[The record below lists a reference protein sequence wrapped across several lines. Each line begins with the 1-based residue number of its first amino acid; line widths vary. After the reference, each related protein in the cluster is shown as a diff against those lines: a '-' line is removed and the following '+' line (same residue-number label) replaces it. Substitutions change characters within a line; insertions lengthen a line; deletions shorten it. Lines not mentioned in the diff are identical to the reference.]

1 MKKSFFDR
9 SILSIAIAV
18 LVLGMGVEDVALA
31 QSQSKSGQPLEE
43 VVVTGSRIVRKDFK
57 SNSPILTVDQELL
70 NKTYTSSIEQNL
82 NQLPQF
88 TPDKTPDQGGDIQ
101 PTATNTPGSATISLR
116 SLGANRSLVL
126 IDGRRATP
134 GNASMVVDVNT
145 IPAFAIDRV
154 EIITGG
160 ASATYGADAVGG
172 VTNFIMKKNF
182 QGMQLGSQVGITQ
195 QGDGLEWNVN
205 GMFGTSFA
213 DGRGNILL
221 SMSENRREDA
231 LRAHR
236 SWWRDFAKS
245 PNTAGTEYFPDFSAV
260 DFDYGDPSQAAVDS
274 IFGAAN
280 AVSTADR
287 YYVNPDG
294 TLFTG
299 FFQSFSP
306 GGVSRFTGDT
316 SGIKWGKTADG
327 LLKQNF
333 TRELLTLP
341 LERYN
346 AFSRASF
353 DINDSLSVFAQAMFS
368 KVSVHTIQQPSPSV
382 NGWAAY
388 IPNDGRAVPPEVQT
402 LLDSRADPTQ
412 PWRLTYYLD
421 YADRTDD
428 LDVFTYNLLA
438 GFQGK
443 VPGTE
448 DWTWE
453 AYASQGESE
462 TSALQRGFASLDR
475 FRAVISAPN
484 WGQGFD
490 SQAAG
495 YGNPAFG
502 GFGASSATCTSG
514 INPFDMNQKLSQDCI
529 EAISADIKSRS
540 IMTQTVYEAN
550 AQGGLFDLPAGQLR
564 GSIGVS
570 RRENK
575 YQFINDTLTTQGR
588 SFMDQ
593 AIGLYPSGNSE
604 GEIDIDEA
612 YGELLVPII
621 TDSFVDK
628 VELETGGRYSDYN
641 TTGTSWTYKFLGD
654 VTVNDHFRLRGGF
667 NRAERAPN
675 IAELYLAPQQTFVF
689 SAGGD
694 PCSLN
699 SGLAWSANPSAPGN
713 DATNAAAVQALCTA
727 LMEKSAP
734 GTAATFYGTPAFQT
748 SGGTFAFPTLKGN
761 PSVQPEKADTW
772 TLGLVM
778 DSPFAD
784 TPFDYDV
791 LNGLRLAV
799 DYYRIK
805 VQNAIGPQ
813 SIDVAQQ
820 QCFSTEYNPTLD
832 INSPYCAGINRVAN
846 DGAIGNIITTYFNN
860 GRFQTSGIDFQL
872 DWGMDIGPGH
882 FSVNSV
888 TNYLIEL
895 KSAELPGNPLIDYAG
910 SLGPNQNGLNPGAF
924 NWKMFNTFS
933 YNWDKWSVS
942 LQWKH
947 LPGID
952 SASKPILPGATTKGA
967 GSYDLIGLNGSVD
980 LGNSVFGGDLQVRFG
995 IDNLFDVD
1003 PPLLEVNSAPPPG
1016 TLAGGTF
1023 STSGGTYLYDT
1034 MGRRLYL
1041 GATVT
1046 F

>member
-1 MKKSFFDR
+1 MKKFCFSR
-9 SILSIAIAV
+9 SIFSFTAV
-18 LVLGMGVEDVALA
+18 ALVLGMGVEDMA
-31 QSQSKSGQPLEE
+31 QAQAQAQNNKPLEE
-43 VVVTGSRIVRKDFK
+43 VVVTGSRIMRRDYQ
-57 SNSPILTVDQELL
+57 SNSPILTVGQDLL
-70 NKTYTSSIEQNL
+70 NNTYTSSIERNL
-82 NQLPQF
+82 NNLPQF

-116 SLGANRSLVL
+116 NLGANRSLVL
-126 IDGRRATP
+126 IDGHRATP
-134 GNASMVVDVNT
+134 GNASMIVDVNT

-172 VTNFIMKKNF
+172 VTNFIMKKDF
-182 QGMQLGSQVGITQ
+182 QGMQLGSQVGVTER
-195 QGDGLEWNVN
+195 GDGLEWNVS
-205 GMFGTSFA
+205 GILGTSFA

-221 SMSENRREDA
+221 AMSENRREDA

-245 PNTAGTEYFPDFSAV
+245 PDTAGTEYFPDFSAV

-280 AVSTADR
+280 NVSTADR
-287 YYVNPDG
+287 YYVNADG

-299 FFQSFSP
+299 LFQSFSP
-306 GGVSRFTGDT
+306 GGVDRFNGDL
-316 SGIKWGKTADG
+316 SGIKWGKTSDG

-333 TRELLTLP
+333 TRELLSLP

-346 AFSRASF
+346 AFSRAKF

-388 IPNDGRAVPPEVQT
+388 IPNDGRTVPTEVQT

-438 GFQGK
+438 GFQGEI
-443 VPGTE
+443 PGT

-462 TSALQRGFASLDR
+462 TSALQQGFASLER
-475 FRAVISAPN
+475 FRAVISSPN
-484 WGQGFD
+484 WGQGFS
-490 SQAAG
+490 SQ
-495 YGNPAFG
+495 GNPAFG
-502 GFGASSATCTSG
+502 GFGASTATCTSG
-514 INPFDMNQKLSQDCI
+514 IDPFDLDQKISNDCI

-540 IMTQTVYEAN
+540 IMKQTIYEAN

-570 RRENK
+570 RRENQYK
-575 YQFINDTLTTQGR
+575 FINDTLTTQGR
-588 SFMDQ
+588 SFLDQ
-593 AIGLYPSGNSE
+593 AIGLYPSGNSD
-604 GEIDIDEA
+604 GEIDVDEV
-612 YGELLVPII
+612 YGELLIPII
-621 TDSFVDK
+621 SDSFVDK
-628 VELETGGRYSDYN
+628 VDIETGGRWSDYN
-641 TTGTSWTYKFLGD
+641 TTGTSWTYKVLSD
-654 VTVNDHFRLRGGF
+654 VTINDHFRLRGGY

-699 SGLAWSANPSAPGN
+699 SGLAWSANPNAPGN
-713 DATNAAAVQALCTA
+713 DATNAAAVKALCTA

-761 PSVQPEKADTW
+761 PSVEPEKADTW
-772 TLGLVM
+772 TVGLVM
-778 DSPFAD
+778 DSPFENS
-784 TPFDYDV
+784 PFDYDV
-791 LNGLRLAV
+791 LNGLRLSI
-799 DYYRIK
+799 DYYNIK
-805 VQNAIGPQ
+805 VKDAIGPQ

-872 DWGMDIGPGH
+872 DWGMDIGPGR
-882 FSVNSV
+882 FSLNSV
-888 TNYLIEL
+888 TNYLLEL
-895 KSAELPGNPLIDYAG
+895 KSAELPGNALVDYAG
-910 SLGPNQNGLNPGAF
+910 SLGPNQNGLNPGSF
-924 NWKMFNTFS
+924 DWKMFNTFN
-933 YNWDKWSVS
+933 YTWDIWNVS

-947 LPGID
+947 LPGIE
-952 SASKPILPGATTKGA
+952 SASRPLLPNATTQGA
-967 GSYDLIGLNGSVD
+967 DSYDLIGLNGSVN
-980 LGNSVFGGDLQVRFG
+980 LGDSVFGGNLNVRFG
-995 IDNLFDVD
+995 IDNLFDTD

-1016 TLAGGTF
+1016 TLAGGAF
-1023 STSGGTYLYDT
+1023 STSGGTYLYDM
-1034 MGRRLYL
+1034 MGRRIYL